1 GAARRGWG
9 YIKNCCMT
17 LSGAG
22 NGFPAPPECLQKVGG
37 FRCNWEEPGRTN
49 GDVERRVYQQFDQK
63 RARSRGLSK
72 RLLTECNSRRLHF
85 SSEGFAPRT
94 PPHRHSLA
102 GSCLLT

>member
-1 GAARRGWG
+1 
-9 YIKNCCMT
+9 MT

-72 RLLTECNSRRLHF
+72 RLLTECNSRRLHS
-85 SSEGFAPRT
+85 SSEGLRPSDSPT
-94 PPHRHSLA
+94 PSLA
-102 GSCLLT
+102 CRLLPPYLIFTAQMGPAL